1 MSLLRT
7 LLFSISLLLFT
18 VSSTEAQTANAND
31 DVVALDS
38 ISYNEKYGLRIGVDL
53 AKPLRTLLD
62 DDYSGFE
69 IGADYRLFKRYDIAG
84 EIGNEQFLFNET
96 NLVAETK
103 GSYVKVGANY
113 NAYNNWIGMNNQ
125 LFAGLRYGFSSFSQ
139 ELQSYTIY
147 TDTPYFE
154 PTVVQDPIE
163 FNGLLANWLELQLGI
178 KTELFNNLYLSI
190 HVQLKRKFSEEQP
203 ENFDNLFIPGFGRT
217 TDDSFF
223 GVGYGYSISYLIPLY
238 KKTEKQKNFSK

>member
-7 LLFSISLLLFT
+7 LLFSISFLFLGVIYAT
-18 VSSTEAQTANAND
+18 AQTNNAND
-31 DVVALDS
+31 GVAQDS
-38 ISYNEKYGLRIGVDL
+38 ITYNEKYGLRVGVDL

-62 DDYSGFE
+62 ADYSGFE
-69 IGADYRLFKRYDIAG
+69 IGADYRLFKRYDLAG
-84 EIGNEQFLFNET
+84 EVGNEQFLFNET

-103 GSYVKVGANY
+103 GSYIKVGANY

-125 LFAGLRYGFSSFSQ
+125 LFAGLRYGFSSFRQ

-147 TDTPYFE
+147 TETPYFE
-154 PTVVQDPIE
+154 PTVVEDPVVFDGLVASWIE
-163 FNGLLANWLELQLGI
+163 FQAGI

-190 HVQLKRKFSEEQP
+190 HAQLKSRISDEQP

-217 TDDSFF
+217 TDDSNT
-223 GVGYGYSISYLIPLY
+223 GVGYGYSLSYLIPLY
-238 KKTEKQKNFSK
+238 KKAEKQKNFSK